1 MNRRLIIAIVVVF
14 LCIGFIIAAGNILQR
29 TGVSPIFLTG
39 GIGVVLVGAWIYML
53 WMVWKKKTKI
63 SHDQMEP
70 GRAERRYKIL
80 KVSLLVTGV
89 FLLVGIIGAVG
100 HNAIYAMKEIE
111 ESVFFF
117 IAIVGLFGF
126 VIATTGGWIFYFI
139 GRRAT

>member
-1 MNRRLIIAIVVVF
+1 MKRRLIIAIAVVV
-14 LCIGFIIAAGNILQR
+14 LCIGLLVAAGNILQR

-70 GRAERRYKIL
+70 GRVERRYKIL